1 MATAA
6 ILAIASTN
14 SCKDA
19 PEQELEENV
28 EVRDTSH
35 IQQNNL
41 KEAKSSLQQSQ
52 AESPI
57 HWQPWSKSVF
67 ADAAAEKKTVFAYI
81 GSGTDPYTID
91 ILTQLNHSQQTC
103 DTLNQHH
110 VNILIDSNL
119 HPDLEFHS
127 ASLCLRSGTIA
138 SKPILVWF
146 SYEGTPIS
154 WIPVTQNQSQT
165 IAEFISRTSNTV
177 NQMWRDSPDYVLKNS
192 REDFARRLASAIPT
206 PAKDDNPD
214 NPSITPIQAIR
225 RIAALF
231 DPTSGKIDGTGGLSI
246 ARYIKL
252 LTISS
257 SRTDISE
264 SQRKRYLD
272 IAEQAADSMMLYGLI
287 DPLDGGIYSR
297 NQQATSALPVFTKEL
312 KTQAYS
318 IDALYTLYK
327 ASGKTRHLKAADAIL
342 AYTEQ
347 NLTLP
352 DGGYSLGNVYA
363 SHGAKNNPCTWTLE
377 ELEAALTPEE
387 MNICTQAFGI
397 KGLGNIPMED
407 DRDRAY
413 LRKNTL
419 TWKTTPAALAASTGT
434 DTAGLQKQL
443 ESITKKL
450 AKLRKEKS
458 PTTRHEKLST
468 ADSSALLASA
478 YLSAYRATGNSQHL
492 DRATQLLTYIR
503 EHFIDESGHL
513 FHARFNGKLL
523 DLPALGVDYTLLTQA
538 ALDRHEAAPDPA
550 WLQFASKTHQNMAS
564 NLSDAKR
571 HQILENSAT
580 NDPQPFKI
588 YQFFTIRSLD
598 NSSTWALAYAN
609 AKRLA
614 AEQPSA
620 NLQTQSDDLL
630 GALLN
635 TLNIS
640 PFASIDFLTADAK
653 LQQTQQQ

>member
-1 MATAA
+1 MAA
-6 ILAIASTN
+6 TN

-19 PEQELEENV
+19 PEQELEEHV
-28 EVRDTSH
+28 EARDTSH
-35 IQQNNL
+35 IHQNNL
-41 KEAKSSLQQSQ
+41 GDAKSSLEQSQ
-52 AESPI
+52 AKSPI

-81 GSGTDPYTID
+81 GSGTDPYTVD
-91 ILTQLNHSQQTC
+91 ILTQLNQSQQTC

-119 HPDLEFHS
+119 HPDLEFLS
-127 ASLCLRSGTIA
+127 ASLCLRSGSIV
-138 SKPILVWF
+138 SKPILIWF
-146 SYEGTPIS
+146 SYEGSPIS
-154 WIPVTQNQSQT
+154 WIPVTKNQSQT
-165 IAEFISRTSNTV
+165 IAEFISRTSSTV
-177 NQMWRDSPDYVLKNS
+177 NQMWMDSPDYVLQNS
-192 REDFARRLASAIPT
+192 REDFARRLASAIPA
-206 PAKDDNPD
+206 PAKNDDPD
-214 NPSITPIQAIR
+214 NPSITPIQVIR
-225 RIAALF
+225 RIASLF
-231 DPTSGKIDGTGGLSI
+231 DPTSATIDGTGGLSI
-246 ARYIKL
+246 AGYIKL
-252 LTISS
+252 LTLSS
-257 SRTDISE
+257 SRPDISE

-272 IAEQAADSMMLYGLI
+272 IAEQAADNMMLYGLI

-347 NLTLP
+347 NLALP
-352 DGGYSLGNVYA
+352 DGGYSLGIIYA

-387 MNICTQAFGI
+387 MKICTQAFGI

-419 TWKTTPAALAASTGT
+419 TWKTTPAALSASTGT
-434 DTAGLQKQL
+434 DTASLLKQL
-443 ESITKKL
+443 KSITKKL

-458 PTTRHEKLST
+458 QTTHHEKLST
-468 ADSSALLASA
+468 ADSSSLLASA
-478 YLSAYRATGNSQHL
+478 YLSAYRATGNSKHL
-492 DRATQLLTYIR
+492 DQATQLLTSIR
-503 EHFIDESGHL
+503 EHFIDDSGHL
-513 FHARFNGKLL
+513 FHARFKGKLL

-538 ALDRHEAAPDPA
+538 ALDRHEAAPDPT
-550 WLQFASKTHQNMAS
+550 WLQFASKIHQDMTT
-564 NLSDAKR
+564 NLSGAQG
-571 HQILENSAT
+571 HQILENAGT
-580 NDPQPFKI
+580 NDPQPLKVN
-588 YQFFTIRSLD
+588 QVFTIRALD

-614 AEQPSA
+614 AEQPS
-620 NLQTQSDDLL
+620 NDLQAQSDNLL

-635 TLNIS
+635 TLHMS
-640 PFASIDFLTADAK
+640 PFASIDFLTVDAK
-653 LQQTQQQ
+653 LQQTK